1 MTHECIHCTFQS
13 SYKRNLKSH
22 MKSKHND
29 KIPIEKD
36 EGKSM
41 KNHKNKIKKLEMMM
55 KKNFQ
60 TGVEIETMKRKVKSL
75 GDGNTNEFKQLV
87 REYVELTG
95 ETLPK
100 DYFYNFTYKNPPPPP
115 PPAETPTNKNEHL
128 FESTE
133 TSTNK
138 NGNLFENADA
148 IYIFRRER
156 NPVLFNKL
164 LQVLAQKNS

>member
-115 PPAETPTNKNEHL
+115 PAETPTNKNGHL

-138 NGNLFENADA
+138 NGDLFENADA
-148 IYIFRRER
+148 IYIFNDMIE
-156 NPVLFNKL
+156 NEEEDK
-164 LQVLAQKNS
+164 K

>member
-1 MTHECIHCTFQS
+1 MIHECTYCTFQS
-13 SYKRNLKSH
+13 SYKSNLKSH

-100 DYFYNFTYKNPPPPP
+100 DYFYNFTYRNPPPPP
-115 PPAETPTNKNEHL
+115 PPAETPTNKNDHL

-148 IYIFRRER
+148 IYIFNDMIE
-156 NPVLFNKL
+156 NEEEDK
-164 LQVLAQKNS
+164 K

>member
-1 MTHECIHCTFQS
+1 MIHECTDCTFQS
-13 SYKRNLKSH
+13 SYKSNLKSH

-75 GDGNTNEFKQLV
+75 GERNANEFKELAL
-87 REYVELTG
+87 EYVELTDAA
-95 ETLPK
+95 LPK
-100 DYFYNFTYKNPPPPP
+100 EFFNSLCGNYTSP
-115 PPAETPTNKNEHL
+115 PPAPTSTLPPLPTPAPTNKNEDL
-128 FESTE
+128 FG
-133 TSTNK
+133 NK
-138 NGNLFENADA
+138 NEEGVKLFGIGSRVESLPRPHD
-148 IYIFRRER
+148 
-156 NPVLFNKL
+156 L
-164 LQVLAQKNS
+164 

>member
-1 MTHECIHCTFQS
+1 MIHECTYCTFQS
-13 SYKRNLKSH
+13 SYKSNLKSH

-115 PPAETPTNKNEHL
+115 TAETPTNKKGHL

-138 NGNLFENADA
+138 NGDLFENADA
-148 IYIFRRER
+148 IYIFNDMIE
-156 NPVLFNKL
+156 NEEEDK
-164 LQVLAQKNS
+164 K

>member
-1 MTHECIHCTFQS
+1 MIHECTYCTFQS
-13 SYKRNLKSH
+13 SYKSNLKSH

-36 EGKSM
+36 EGKSI

-60 TGVEIETMKRKVKSL
+60 NGIEIETMKRKVKSL

-100 DYFYNFTYKNPPPPP
+100 DFFYNFTYQNPPPPP
-115 PPAETPTNKNEHL
+115 PPAATPTNKNGHL
-128 FESTE
+128 FETTE

-138 NGNLFENADA
+138 NGDLFENADA
-148 IYIFRRER
+148 IYIFNDMIE
-156 NPVLFNKL
+156 KEEED
-164 LQVLAQKNS
+164 KK

>member
-115 PPAETPTNKNEHL
+115 PPAETPTNKNGHL
-128 FESTE
+128 FETTE

-138 NGNLFENADA
+138 NGDLFENADA
-148 IYIFRRER
+148 IYIFNDMIE
-156 NPVLFNKL
+156 NEEEDK
-164 LQVLAQKNS
+164 K

>member
-1 MTHECIHCTFQS
+1 MIHECTYCTFQS
-13 SYKRNLKSH
+13 SYKSNLKSH

-115 PPAETPTNKNEHL
+115 PAETPTNKNGHL
-128 FESTE
+128 FETTE

-138 NGNLFENADA
+138 NGDLFENADA
-148 IYIFRRER
+148 IYIFNDIIE
-156 NPVLFNKL
+156 KEEED
-164 LQVLAQKNS
+164 KK

>member
-1 MTHECIHCTFQS
+1 MIHECTYCTFQS
-13 SYKRNLKSH
+13 SYKSNLKSH

-60 TGVEIETMKRKVKSL
+60 TSVEIETMKRKVKSL

-100 DYFYNFTYKNPPPPP
+100 DFFFNFTYRNPPSPP
-115 PPAETPTNKNEHL
+115 PPAETPTNKNGHL
-128 FESTE
+128 FETTE

-138 NGNLFENADA
+138 NGDLFENADA
-148 IYIFRRER
+148 IYIFNDMIE
-156 NPVLFNKL
+156 KEEED
-164 LQVLAQKNS
+164 KK

>member
-1 MTHECIHCTFQS
+1 MIHECTYCTFQS
-13 SYKRNLKSH
+13 SYKSNLKSH

-115 PPAETPTNKNEHL
+115 PPAETPTNKNGHL
-128 FESTE
+128 FETTE

-138 NGNLFENADA
+138 NGDLFENADA
-148 IYIFRRER
+148 IYIFNDMIE
-156 NPVLFNKL
+156 KEEEED
-164 LQVLAQKNS
+164 KK

>member
-1 MTHECIHCTFQS
+1 MIHECTYCTFQS
-13 SYKRNLKSH
+13 SYKSNLKSH

-100 DYFYNFTYKNPPPPP
+100 DYFFNFTYKNPPPPP
-115 PPAETPTNKNEHL
+115 PPAETPTNKNDHL

-138 NGNLFENADA
+138 NGDLFENADA
-148 IYIFRRER
+148 IYIFNDMIE
-156 NPVLFNKL
+156 KEEED
-164 LQVLAQKNS
+164 KK

>member
-1 MTHECIHCTFQS
+1 MIHECTYCTFQS
-13 SYKRNLKSH
+13 SYKSNLKSH

-100 DYFYNFTYKNPPPPP
+100 DFFYNFTYQNPPPPP
-115 PPAETPTNKNEHL
+115 PPAATPTNKNGHL
-128 FESTE
+128 FETTE

-138 NGNLFENADA
+138 NGDLFENADA
-148 IYIFRRER
+148 IYIFNDMIE
-156 NPVLFNKL
+156 KEEED
-164 LQVLAQKNS
+164 KK

>member
-1 MTHECIHCTFQS
+1 MIHECTYCTFQS

-29 KIPIEKD
+29 KIPIE
-36 EGKSM
+36 
-41 KNHKNKIKKLEMMM
+41 NHKNKIKKLEMMM

-75 GDGNTNEFKQLV
+75 GDENTNEFKQLV

-100 DYFYNFTYKNPPPPP
+100 DFFYNFTY
-115 PPAETPTNKNEHL
+115 
-128 FESTE
+128 SR
-133 TSTNK
+133 TSC
-138 NGNLFENADA
+138 L
-148 IYIFRRER
+148 
-156 NPVLFNKL
+156 
-164 LQVLAQKNS
+164 NSFVFPSP

>member
-1 MTHECIHCTFQS
+1 MIHECTYCTFQS
-13 SYKRNLKSH
+13 SYKSNLKSH

-100 DYFYNFTYKNPPPPP
+100 DYFYNFTYQNPPPPP
-115 PPAETPTNKNEHL
+115 APTNKNEHL

-148 IYIFRRER
+148 IYIFNDMIE
-156 NPVLFNKL
+156 NEEEDK
-164 LQVLAQKNS
+164 K

>member
-1 MTHECIHCTFQS
+1 MTHECIHSTFQS

-29 KIPIEKD
+29 KIP
-36 EGKSM
+36 M

-75 GDGNTNEFKQLV
+75 GDGNTNEFIQLTQ
-87 REYVELTG
+87 EYVEITG

-100 DYFYNFTYKNPPPPP
+100 DFFFNFTYK
-115 PPAETPTNKNEHL
+115 
-128 FESTE
+128 
-133 TSTNK
+133 
-138 NGNLFENADA
+138 
-148 IYIFRRER
+148 
-156 NPVLFNKL
+156 
-164 LQVLAQKNS
+164 

>member
-1 MTHECIHCTFQS
+1 MIHECTYCTFQS
-13 SYKRNLKSH
+13 SYKSNLKSH

-115 PPAETPTNKNEHL
+115 PPPAETPTNKNGHL
-128 FESTE
+128 FETTE

-138 NGNLFENADA
+138 NGDLFENADA
-148 IYIFRRER
+148 IYIFNDMIE
-156 NPVLFNKL
+156 NEEEDK
-164 LQVLAQKNS
+164 K

>member
-1 MTHECIHCTFQS
+1 MIHECTYCTFQS
-13 SYKRNLKSH
+13 SYKSNLKSH

-115 PPAETPTNKNEHL
+115 PPAETPTNKNDHL

-138 NGNLFENADA
+138 NGNLSENADA
-148 IYIFRRER
+148 IYIFNDMIENEEEDR
-156 NPVLFNKL
+156 K
-164 LQVLAQKNS
+164 

>member
-1 MTHECIHCTFQS
+1 MIHECTYCTFQS
-13 SYKRNLKSH
+13 SYKSNLKSH

-115 PPAETPTNKNEHL
+115 PAETPTNKNGHL

-138 NGNLFENADA
+138 NGDLFENADA
-148 IYIFRRER
+148 IYIFNDMIE
-156 NPVLFNKL
+156 KEEED
-164 LQVLAQKNS
+164 KK

>member
-1 MTHECIHCTFQS
+1 MIHECTYCTFQS
-13 SYKRNLKSH
+13 SYKSNLKSH

-60 TGVEIETMKRKVKSL
+60 TSVEIETMKRKVKSL

-100 DYFYNFTYKNPPPPP
+100 DFFYNFTYQNPPPPP
-115 PPAETPTNKNEHL
+115 PPAATPTNKNGHL
-128 FESTE
+128 FETTE

-138 NGNLFENADA
+138 NGDLFENADA
-148 IYIFRRER
+148 IYIFNDMIE
-156 NPVLFNKL
+156 KEEED
-164 LQVLAQKNS
+164 KK

>member
-1 MTHECIHCTFQS
+1 MIHECTYCTFQS
-13 SYKRNLKSH
+13 SYKSNLKSH

-100 DYFYNFTYKNPPPPP
+100 DFFYNFTYKNLPPPP
-115 PPAETPTNKNEHL
+115 PPAATPTNKNGHL

-138 NGNLFENADA
+138 NGDLFENADA
-148 IYIFRRER
+148 IYIFNDMIE
-156 NPVLFNKL
+156 NEEEDK
-164 LQVLAQKNS
+164 K

>member
-1 MTHECIHCTFQS
+1 MIHECTYCTFQS
-13 SYKRNLKSH
+13 SYKSNLKSH

-36 EGKSM
+36 EGKPM
-41 KNHKNKIKKLEMMM
+41 KNHKQIKKLEMMM

-100 DYFYNFTYKNPPPPP
+100 DYFYNFTYQNPPPPP
-115 PPAETPTNKNEHL
+115 PPAPTNKNEHL

-138 NGNLFENADA
+138 NGDLFENADA
-148 IYIFRRER
+148 IYIFNDMIE
-156 NPVLFNKL
+156 KEEED
-164 LQVLAQKNS
+164 KK

>member
-1 MTHECIHCTFQS
+1 MIHECTDCTFQS
-13 SYKRNLKSH
+13 SYKSNLKSH
-22 MKSKHND
+22 MKNKHND

-100 DYFYNFTYKNPPPPP
+100 DYFFNFTYKNPPTPPH
-115 PPAETPTNKNEHL
+115 PAETPTNKNEHL
-128 FESTE
+128 FETTE

-138 NGNLFENADA
+138 NGDLFENADA
-148 IYIFRRER
+148 IYIFNDMIE
-156 NPVLFNKL
+156 NEEDK
-164 LQVLAQKNS
+164 K

>member
-1 MTHECIHCTFQS
+1 MIHECTYCTFQS
-13 SYKRNLKSH
+13 SYKSNLKSH

-100 DYFYNFTYKNPPPPP
+100 DYFFNFTYKNPPPPP

-138 NGNLFENADA
+138 NGDLFENADA
-148 IYIFRRER
+148 IYIFNDMIE
-156 NPVLFNKL
+156 KEEED
-164 LQVLAQKNS
+164 KK

>member
-1 MTHECIHCTFQS
+1 MMIHECTDCTFQS
-13 SYKRNLKSH
+13 SYKSNLKSH

-60 TGVEIETMKRKVKSL
+60 SSVEIETMKRKVKSL
-75 GDGNTNEFKQLV
+75 GYGNTNEFKQLV

-100 DYFYNFTYKNPPPPP
+100 DFFYNFTYQNPPPPP
-115 PPAETPTNKNEHL
+115 PPAATPTNL
-128 FESTE
+128 FETTE

-138 NGNLFENADA
+138 NGDLFENADA
-148 IYIFRRER
+148 IYIFNDIIE
-156 NPVLFNKL
+156 KEEED
-164 LQVLAQKNS
+164 KK

>member
-1 MTHECIHCTFQS
+1 MIHECTDCTFQS
-13 SYKRNLKSH
+13 SYKSNLKSH

-100 DYFYNFTYKNPPPPP
+100 DFFYNFTYRNPPPPP
-115 PPAETPTNKNEHL
+115 PPAETPTNKNGHL
-128 FESTE
+128 FETTE

-138 NGNLFENADA
+138 NGDLFENADA
-148 IYIFRRER
+148 IYIFNDMIE
-156 NPVLFNKL
+156 KEEED
-164 LQVLAQKNS
+164 KK

>member
-1 MTHECIHCTFQS
+1 MIHECTDCTFQS
-13 SYKRNLKSH
+13 SYKSNLKSH
-22 MKSKHND
+22 MKNKHND

-36 EGKSM
+36 EGKSL

-100 DYFYNFTYKNPPPPP
+100 DFFFNFTCRNPPPPP
-115 PPAETPTNKNEHL
+115 QIRMYIYSKLKKLPQIRMEIYAKMLML
-128 FESTE
+128 FIYST
-133 TSTNK
+133 
-138 NGNLFENADA
+138 
-148 IYIFRRER
+148 I
-156 NPVLFNKL
+156 
-164 LQVLAQKNS
+164 

>member
-1 MTHECIHCTFQS
+1 MIHECTYCTFQS
-13 SYKRNLKSH
+13 SYKSNLKSH

-100 DYFYNFTYKNPPPPP
+100 DFFFNFTYRNPPPPP
-115 PPAETPTNKNEHL
+115 PPAETPTNKNGHL
-128 FESTE
+128 FETTE

-138 NGNLFENADA
+138 NGDLFENADA
-148 IYIFRRER
+148 IYIFNDMIE
-156 NPVLFNKL
+156 KEEED
-164 LQVLAQKNS
+164 KK

>member
-1 MTHECIHCTFQS
+1 MIHECTYCTFQS
-13 SYKRNLKSH
+13 SYKSNLKSH

-115 PPAETPTNKNEHL
+115 PAETPTNKNGHL

-138 NGNLFENADA
+138 NGDLFENADA
-148 IYIFRRER
+148 IYIFNDMIE
-156 NPVLFNKL
+156 NEEEDK
-164 LQVLAQKNS
+164 K

>member
-1 MTHECIHCTFQS
+1 MIHECTDCTFQS
-13 SYKRNLKSH
+13 SYKSNLKSH
-22 MKSKHND
+22 MKNKHND

-100 DYFYNFTYKNPPPPP
+100 DFFFNFTYRNPPPPP
-115 PPAETPTNKNEHL
+115 PPAETPTNKNGHL
-128 FESTE
+128 FETTE

-138 NGNLFENADA
+138 NGDLFENADA
-148 IYIFRRER
+148 IYIFNDIIE
-156 NPVLFNKL
+156 KEEED
-164 LQVLAQKNS
+164 KK

>member
-1 MTHECIHCTFQS
+1 MIHECTYCTFQS
-13 SYKRNLKSH
+13 SYKSNLKSH

-100 DYFYNFTYKNPPPPP
+100 DFFFNFTYRNPPPPP
-115 PPAETPTNKNEHL
+115 PPAETPTNKNGHL
-128 FESTE
+128 FETTE

-138 NGNLFENADA
+138 NGDLFENADA
-148 IYIFRRER
+148 IYIFNDIIE
-156 NPVLFNKL
+156 KEEED
-164 LQVLAQKNS
+164 KK

>member
-13 SYKRNLKSH
+13 NYKRNLKSH

-115 PPAETPTNKNEHL
+115 PPAETPTNKNDHL

-148 IYIFRRER
+148 IYIFNDMIE
-156 NPVLFNKL
+156 NEEDK
-164 LQVLAQKNS
+164 K

>member
-1 MTHECIHCTFQS
+1 MIHECTYCTFQS
-13 SYKRNLKSH
+13 SYKSNLKSH

-115 PPAETPTNKNEHL
+115 PPAETPTNKNDHL

-148 IYIFRRER
+148 IYIFNDMIE
-156 NPVLFNKL
+156 KEEED
-164 LQVLAQKNS
+164 KK

>member
-1 MTHECIHCTFQS
+1 MIHECTYCTFQS
-13 SYKRNLKSH
+13 SYKSNLKSH

-60 TGVEIETMKRKVKSL
+60 TSVEIETMKRKVKSL

-100 DYFYNFTYKNPPPPP
+100 DFFFNFTYRNPPPPP
-115 PPAETPTNKNEHL
+115 PPAETPTNKNGHL
-128 FESTE
+128 FETTE

-138 NGNLFENADA
+138 NGDLFENADA
-148 IYIFRRER
+148 IYIFNDMIE
-156 NPVLFNKL
+156 KEEED
-164 LQVLAQKNS
+164 KK

>member
-1 MTHECIHCTFQS
+1 MIHECTYCTFQS
-13 SYKRNLKSH
+13 SYKSNLKSH

-100 DYFYNFTYKNPPPPP
+100 DYFYNFTYQNPPPPP
-115 PPAETPTNKNEHL
+115 PPAATPTNKNGHL
-128 FESTE
+128 FETTE

-138 NGNLFENADA
+138 NGDLFENADA
-148 IYIFRRER
+148 IYIFNDMIE
-156 NPVLFNKL
+156 KEED
-164 LQVLAQKNS
+164 KK

>member
-1 MTHECIHCTFQS
+1 MIHECTYCTFQS
-13 SYKRNLKSH
+13 SYKSNLKSH

-100 DYFYNFTYKNPPPPP
+100 DFFFNFTCQNPPPPQ
-115 PPAETPTNKNEHL
+115 PPALLETTETTTNKNDD
-128 FESTE
+128 
-133 TSTNK
+133 
-138 NGNLFENADA
+138 LFENADA
-148 IYIFRRER
+148 IYIFNDIIE
-156 NPVLFNKL
+156 KEEED
-164 LQVLAQKNS
+164 KK